1 MTIRKAVT
9 GALGAMLLFGA
20 GILVGANKFGQPKSV
35 LHIVTVRWKADSTE
49 AQRQAAI
56 QGVAKMA
63 GETPGIKNVW
73 LKTLKVQGDNYNAA
87 FVMEFQ
93 DENAFK
99 AYADAPAHKEWE
111 KVYLSVRDRST
122 THDVTN

>member
-1 MTIRKAVT
+1 MTTRKMLT
-9 GALGAMLLFGA
+9 GTMGAILLFGA

-35 LHIVTVRWKADSTE
+35 LHVITVRWKADSTE

-63 GETPGIKNVW
+63 ADSPGIKNVW
-73 LKTLKVQGDNYNAA
+73 LKTLKVQGENYNAA

-93 DENAFK
+93 DAKAFE
-99 AYADAPAHKEWE
+99 AYANSPAHKAWE
-111 KVYLSVRDRST
+111 EVYLPIRDRST
-122 THDVTN
+122 THDITN